1 MANLRIAEL
10 DFDTIKTNLKEYLKS
25 QDTFSDYDFE
35 GSGLSILLD
44 ILAYNTHYN
53 AYLANMVV
61 NEMFLDSAVK
71 RSSAVSIAKHLGYTP
86 TSVRGS
92 TAVIDVTVTGPTG
105 SPTSLTLDRYTSFST
120 TIDGTS
126 YNFLTTEPI
135 STTPVDDVYT
145 FNDITVK
152 EGTLLQYSYTV
163 VTPGPD
169 EKYEI
174 PNPDVDLSTLY
185 VTVQASTSD
194 TTTVVYSR
202 ATDITSLSNVSA
214 VFYVEENANGNYQI
228 YFGDGVLGQKLS
240 VGNIVKIQYLVST
253 GAATNVSNLIDQTFG
268 FSGSI
273 GGSSNVAISVAS
285 NSTGGA
291 DKETI
296 SSIKFNALGSYQS
309 RNRAVTKTDYS
320 NLIKSEYPNIE
331 AVSVWGG
338 EENIPPNYGRVY
350 ISLKPFEGF
359 TVNAATKDAIK
370 TELLASRSILTVSP
384 EFVDPD
390 YIYVNLLVNIEYNKN
405 LTTLSASGIQDLA
418 RTSVSNYFNESLQK
432 FNLPFYYSQLMQRLS
447 EINSS
452 IVNVLTEVR
461 IQKRITPIL
470 NVSNSYVGD
479 TVIKFNNS
487 LHPNG
492 LQSTRFFITQGDL
505 TVPVRMADQH
515 LPVDAAPD
523 YNGTGE
529 VYIYNPDNNIR
540 LDTIGTINYA
550 TGEVTLNSITPTGFP
565 SGVFDIRITCE
576 AQESSYNIT
585 SSRNQIIILDDS
597 TQSASSNRLAGLT
610 IIATPI

>member
-25 QDTFSDYDFE
+25 QDTFTDYDFE

-71 RSSAVSIAKHLGYTP
+71 RSSAVSLAKHLGYTP
-86 TSVRGS
+86 TSIRGS
-92 TAVIDVTVTGPTG
+92 TAVVNVTVTSPTG
-105 SPTSLTLDRYTSFST
+105 SPTSLTLERYTSFST
-120 TIDGTS
+120 TINGTS
-126 YNFLTTEPI
+126 YNFLTIDPVTAA
-135 STTPVDDVYT
+135 PVDDVYT
-145 FNDITVK
+145 FSDVTIK

-174 PNPDVDLSTLY
+174 PNPDADLSTLY
-185 VTVQASTSD
+185 VTVQTSTSD
-194 TTTVVYSR
+194 STTTVYTR
-202 ATDITSLSNVSA
+202 TIDITNLSNASTVY
-214 VFYVEENANGNYQI
+214 YVEENAAGNYQL
-228 YFGDGVLGQKLS
+228 YFGDGVLGKKLTA
-240 VGNIVKIQYLVST
+240 GNIVKIQYLVCT
-253 GAATNVSNLIDQTFG
+253 GAATNVSNLVDQTFG

-273 GGSSNVAISVAS
+273 GGSSNVAISVTS

-291 DKETI
+291 DRESI

-320 NLIKSEYPNIE
+320 NLIKSSYPNIE

-338 EENIPPNYGRVY
+338 EENVPPNYGRVY

-359 TVNAATKDAIK
+359 TVSAATKEEIK
-370 TELLASRSILTVSP
+370 TDLLSSRSMLTVTP

-390 YIYVNLLVNIEYNKN
+390 YIYINLLINLEYNKN
-405 LTTLSASGIQDLA
+405 LTTLSSYGIRDLA
-418 RTSVSNYFNESLQK
+418 ETAVLNYFNTNLQK
-432 FNLPFYYSQLMQRLS
+432 FNLPFYYSQLLQRLN

-452 IVNVLTEVR
+452 VLNVLTEVR
-461 IQKRITPIL
+461 VQKRITPIL
-470 NVSNSYVGD
+470 NTTNSYVGD
-479 TVIKFNNS
+479 TIIKFNNK

-515 LPVDAAPD
+515 LPVESAPD

-529 VYIYNPDNNIR
+529 VYLYNPDNNTRIN
-540 LDTIGTINYA
+540 TIGSINYG
-550 TGEVTLNSITPTGFP
+550 TGEVTINSLAPTGFP

-576 AQESSYNIT
+576 AQEASYNIT
-585 SSRNQIIILDDS
+585 STRNQIIVLDDS
-597 TQSASSNRLAGLT
+597 TESPSTNRLAGLT
-610 IIATPI
+610 INATPV

>member
-10 DFDTIKTNLKEYLKS
+10 DFDAIKTNLKEYLQS
-25 QDTFSDYDFE
+25 QDQFTDYDFE
-35 GSGLSILLD
+35 GSSLSILLD

-92 TAVIDVTVTGPTG
+92 TAVVDVTVTSPTG

-120 TIDGTS
+120 TIDGTA
-126 YNFLTTEPI
+126 YNFLTLDPVT
-135 STTPVDDVYT
+135 TTPVDDVYT
-145 FNDITVK
+145 FNDVTVK

-174 PNPDVDLSTLY
+174 PNSDVDISTLY

-194 TTTVVYSR
+194 TTTTVYTR
-202 ATDITSLSNVSA
+202 TTDITGLSNTSSV
-214 VFYVEENANGNYQI
+214 YYIEENAAGNYQI

-240 VGNIVKIQYLVST
+240 AGNIVKIQYLVSA
-253 GAATNVSNLIDQTFG
+253 GAITNVSNLIDQTFG

-273 GGSSNVAISVAS
+273 GGSSNVAITVAS

-291 DKETI
+291 DRETI
-296 SSIKFNALGSYQS
+296 TSIKFNALGSYQS

-320 NLIKSEYPNIE
+320 NLIKSEYPSVE

-338 EENIPPNYGRVY
+338 EENIPPNYGKVY

-359 TVNAATKDAIK
+359 TVNAATKEAIK
-370 TELLASRSILTVSP
+370 TELLASRSMLTVSP

-390 YIYVNLLVNIEYNKN
+390 YIYVNLLINIEYNKN
-405 LTTLSASGIQDLA
+405 LTTLSASGIRDLA
-418 RTSVSNYFNESLQK
+418 QTAVTNYFSTNLQK
-432 FNLPFYYSQLMQRLS
+432 FNLPFYYSQLLKNLS
-447 EINSS
+447 NINSS
-452 IVNVLTEVR
+452 VLNVLSEVR

-470 NVSNSYVGD
+470 NVGNSYVSD
-479 TVIKFNNS
+479 TAINFNNK

-505 TVPVRMADQH
+505 TVPVRMADKH
-515 LPVDAAPD
+515 LPTDSAPD
-523 YNGTGE
+523 YDGTGE
-529 VYIYNPDNNIR
+529 IYLYNPDNNTRIE
-540 LDTIGTINYA
+540 TIGTINYG
-550 TGEVTLNSITPTGFP
+550 TGEVVINSITPTGFP

-585 SSRNQIIILDDS
+585 SARNQIIVLDDS
-597 TQSASSNRLAGLT
+597 TESSSTNRIAGLT
-610 IIATPI
+610 ITATPV